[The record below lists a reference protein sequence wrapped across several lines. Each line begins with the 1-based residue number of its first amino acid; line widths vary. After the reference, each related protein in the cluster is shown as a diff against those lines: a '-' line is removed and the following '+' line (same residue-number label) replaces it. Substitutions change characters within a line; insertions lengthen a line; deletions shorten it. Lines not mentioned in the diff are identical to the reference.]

1 MSFTKNE
8 YKELINTEF
17 DKLTSINQ
25 KHVNAEAVL
34 ATADIL
40 DKILNNEE
48 VLDIQVSQINKWV
61 ELYPTA
67 TLAEARTMST
77 FLKID
82 KGDTEIVVAA
92 LA

>member
-1 MSFTKNE
+1 MSFTKAE
-8 YKELINTEF
+8 YRELLNSEF
-17 DKLTSINQ
+17 DKLTSIDQ
-25 KHVNAEAVL
+25 YLVNSSAVL
-34 ATADIL
+34 DTANIL
-40 DKILNNEE
+40 DKILENEE
-48 VLDIQVSQINKWV
+48 VMDIQVKQINKWV

-82 KGDTEIVVAA
+82 KEDTEIVVAA

>member
-1 MSFTKNE
+1 MSFTKAE
-8 YKELINTEF
+8 YRELLNSEF
-17 DKLTSINQ
+17 DKLTSIDQ
-25 KHVNAEAVL
+25 YLVNSSAVL
-34 ATADIL
+34 DTANIL
-40 DKILNNEE
+40 DKILENEE
-48 VLDIQVSQINKWV
+48 VMDIQVKQINKWV